1 MAALGSRD
9 VILHVYDLHDC
20 NSWLRGVALGVY
32 HTGVE
37 VGGKEYSF
45 SEQGIVKCDPKRA
58 PKPAVFRESIVL
70 GECQEG
76 GGDSHYIS
84 RGSHARHSPGG
95 GATRHNISPIPRR
108 TPWLRQRS
116 QRRRPLAEGR
126 GLRAGGV

>member
-70 GECQEG
+70 GE
-76 GGDSHYIS
+76 HH
-84 RGSHARHSPGG
+84 GSANEVSAVVRSLRDVGYEPGVYDLV
-95 GATRHNISPIPRR
+95 NKN
-108 TPWLRQRS
+108 W
-116 QRRRPLAEGR
+116 
-126 GLRAGGV
+126 

>member
-76 GGDSHYIS
+76 GGDSHYIYLS
-84 RGSHARHSPGG
+84 GLARKALAWGG
-95 GATRHNISPIPRR
+95 RDA
-108 TPWLRQRS
+108 S
-116 QRRRPLAEGR
+116 QYLANS
-126 GLRAGGV
+126 

>member
-70 GECQEG
+70 GECQDLSGLARKALAWG
-76 GGDSHYIS
+76 GRD
-84 RGSHARHSPGG
+84 A
-95 GATRHNISPIPRR
+95 
-108 TPWLRQRS
+108 S
-116 QRRRPLAEGR
+116 QYLANS
-126 GLRAGGV
+126 